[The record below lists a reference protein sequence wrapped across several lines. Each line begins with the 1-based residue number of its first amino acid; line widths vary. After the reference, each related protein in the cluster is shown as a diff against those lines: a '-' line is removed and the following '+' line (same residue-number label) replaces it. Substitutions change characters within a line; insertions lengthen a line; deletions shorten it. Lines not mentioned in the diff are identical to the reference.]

1 MLPSVMNKRLLLLLS
16 AALAGVLP
24 MCEQVEGPLPAGSIK
39 AVDPEAAALM
49 QEAEGFR
56 KAGKLHRARK
66 SLKKLVRFHEAAP
79 EAPMARFMIAQI
91 EEALH
96 DHREAFKQYGRVVE
110 KYQGSPLYEQAL
122 NRQLA
127 MGMAAA
133 KGELKGRVLGAWE
146 VPMESSVVVEWLQS
160 VIKNAPYNDM
170 SATAMAV
177 LADYQVRQKRYEE
190 ACATYQKLVEDYPDS
205 RYAPAAQMM
214 VAQLWAA
221 SHTRGNQNLVNLA
234 NAQEAYE
241 EFTLRFP
248 NHPDAAKAHSQAE
261 RVRSLLVQQ
270 ELEVGR
276 YYLERAREYP
286 SAIFCF
292 ENVIRQQKVNPEAA
306 REATRLLQQARRHAA
321 AQKTSGG
328 TPARS

>member
-1 MLPSVMNKRLLLLLS
+1 MLHGVMNKRPLLLIG
-16 AALAGVLP
+16 AALTLALP
-24 MCEQVEGPLPAGSIK
+24 MCDQMEGPLPAGSIR
-39 AVDPEAAALM
+39 AADPEARALM
-49 QEAEGFR
+49 QQAETFR
-56 KAGKLHRARK
+56 KEGKLRRAR
-66 SLKKLVRFHEAAP
+66 SVLKEIVSEHDVSP
-79 EAPMARFMIAQI
+79 EAPKARFMLAQVY
-91 EEALH
+91 EAL
-96 DHREAFKQYGRVVE
+96 DDPREAFKQYGRIVE
-110 KYQGSPLYEQAL
+110 RYQSSSLYEPAL

-133 KGELKGRVLGAWE
+133 KGELKARVLWSWD
-146 VPMESSVVVEWLQS
+146 VPMEASVVVEWLES

-170 SATAMAV
+170 SATATSV
-177 LADYQVRQKRYEE
+177 LADYQVRQKKYEE
-190 ACATYQKLVEDYPDS
+190 ACATYQRLVENYPDS

-221 SHTRGNQNLVNLA
+221 SHTRGDQNLVNLA

-248 NHPDAAKAHSQAE
+248 DHPDAAKAHSQAA
-261 RVRSLLVQQ
+261 RVRGLLVQQ

-306 REATRLLQQARRHAA
+306 REATHLLQRARQLAAQQAAEAA
-321 AQKTSGG
+321 AKS
-328 TPARS
+328 

>member
-16 AALAGVLP
+16 AALVCVLP
-24 MCEQVEGPLPAGSIK
+24 MCDQVEEPLPAGSIK
-39 AVDPEAAALM
+39 AADPEAEALM
-49 QEAEGFR
+49 QQAEEFR
-56 KAGKLHRARK
+56 KAGKLRQARK
-66 SLKKLVRFHEAAP
+66 LLKKLVRFHVAAP
-79 EAPMARFMIAQI
+79 EAPAARFMLAQI
-91 EEALH
+91 EEALN
-96 DHREAFKQYGRVVE
+96 DPREAFKQYGRVVE

-133 KGELKGRVLGAWE
+133 RGELKGRMLGAWE

-170 SATAMAV
+170 SATAMSV

-248 NHPDAAKAHSQAE
+248 NHPDAAKAHSQAA

-306 REATRLLQQARRHAA
+306 REATRLLQRARQHAA
-321 AQKTSGG
+321 APKTSGR
-328 TPARS
+328 TSARS